1 MAKPY
6 FCLAGAALWGLLGVA
21 CLAMGT
27 HLDPSGRLTTGGQV
41 LLFHAA
47 TVLALFAMRETLG
60 KGGFHARILL
70 MLGSGLF
77 AADMALRLGSF
88 HVPMMA
94 PIGGMIMMAG
104 WLRLMVAALLPPK
117 L

>member
-1 MAKPY
+1 MANRHY
-6 FCLAGAALWGLLGVA
+6 CVAGASLWGLLGVA

-47 TVLALFAMRETLG
+47 TVLALFAMRDTLG
-60 KGGFHARILL
+60 KGGLHARALL
-70 MLGSGLF
+70 MLGSGMF

-94 PIGGMIMMAG
+94 PIGGMVMMAG
-104 WLRLMVAALLPPK
+104 WLRLMVAALFPPK
-117 L
+117 D